1 MEQHA
6 DLGIAGT
13 FQALVFRYL
22 KAASGSMCH
31 AYKVACLGLI
41 PAESNIVPFWETG
54 QIAQWLNQANRWSV
68 TVARVHAPLSSSY
81 SVVLEMHAI
90 CASAKSFSK
99 L

>member
-22 KAASGSMCH
+22 KAASGSMCD

-41 PAESNIVPFWETG
+41 PVESNIVPFWETG
-54 QIAQWLNQANRWSV
+54 QIVQWLNQASHGPLQHVSIFQSCRWMFSV
-68 TVARVHAPLSSSY
+68 RPVTT
-81 SVVLEMHAI
+81 AI
-90 CASAKSFSK
+90 CC
-99 L
+99 